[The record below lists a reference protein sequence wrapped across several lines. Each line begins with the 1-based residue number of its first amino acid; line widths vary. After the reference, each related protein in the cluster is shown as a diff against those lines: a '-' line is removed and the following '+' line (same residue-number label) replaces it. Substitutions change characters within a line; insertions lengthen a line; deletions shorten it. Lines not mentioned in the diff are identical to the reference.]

1 MPFIK
6 KLDQDF
12 FIKDKRFFLN
22 QSYVE
27 KNINCFK
34 KITGTRL
41 AGILGLNKYSS
52 PLKTWASMVNIYKD
66 EIDPTLAKV
75 GSIVECKVRDF
86 VSNILNI
93 KFRSY
98 NPKDIAFDLFKDNK
112 IFGGIPDGEPI
123 DENGYISYKDNKPM
137 LEIKTTSVDN
147 FMYKKIN
154 NSLILL
160 KDEFGYP
167 IVKQKFAKKKL
178 MFIKNEIQI
187 PIEYQCQLMLYL
199 HLRNVNFGIF
209 AFAFLEKE
217 DYKYPENFDPY
228 KRDIHIVE
236 MRIKNNTELLSLI
249 NYAQRWYKNYMINNT
264 FSPKFSNLDE
274 KWIEDELQISL

>member
-1 MPFIK
+1 
-6 KLDQDF
+6 
-12 FIKDKRFFLN
+12 
-22 QSYVE
+22 
-27 KNINCFK
+27 
-34 KITGTRL
+34 
-41 AGILGLNKYSS
+41 
-52 PLKTWASMVNIYKD
+52 MVNIYKD

-75 GSIVECKVRDF
+75 GSIVEYKVRDF

-98 NPKDIAFDLFKDNK
+98 NPKDIGFDLFKDNE

-123 DENGYISYKDNKPM
+123 DENGNISYKNNKPM
-137 LEIKTTSVDN
+137 LEIKTTSADIFV
-147 FMYKKIN
+147 YKKIN

-167 IVKQKFAKKKL
+167 IVKQKDAKKKL
-178 MFIKNEIQI
+178 LLIKNEIKI
-187 PIEYQCQLMLYL
+187 PIEYQCQLLLYL

-228 KRDIHIVE
+228 KRDIHVVE
-236 MRIKNNTELLSLI
+236 MRIKNNTELLNLI
-249 NYAQRWYKNYMINNT
+249 NYVQR
-264 FSPKFSNLDE
+264 
-274 KWIEDELQISL
+274 